1 MFGRDFWQ
9 QSSQSLNTSLD
20 NLVLRYRSTIN
31 SLPRMGWESI
41 DSFKSWYWHVKELL
55 TVSKCQ
61 FFCWESS
68 RSQLIPIYCLPLA
81 RYKRVS
87 SFESAK
93 LNFLPKRKG
102 QNQTESRTWTFD
114 WSRSLSCPVLR
125 SSAEIRSPSRAKLF
139 RLTTCRA
146 YTTQSSLTAIWPEF
160 GILKSL
166 KLKFFMLR
174 LSTENDLNAE
184 HHLNKK

>member
-1 MFGRDFWQ
+1 
-9 QSSQSLNTSLD
+9 
-20 NLVLRYRSTIN
+20 
-31 SLPRMGWESI
+31 
-41 DSFKSWYWHVKELL
+41 
-55 TVSKCQ
+55 
-61 FFCWESS
+61 
-68 RSQLIPIYCLPLA
+68 
-81 RYKRVS
+81 
-87 SFESAK
+87 
-93 LNFLPKRKG
+93 
-102 QNQTESRTWTFD
+102 
-114 WSRSLSCPVLR
+114 
-125 SSAEIRSPSRAKLF
+125 LF